1 MIRSK
6 AFTAGETPI
15 PDMPSDG
22 EDKLILIDDA
32 MFVSTFAEAI
42 RRRGKKLV
50 CVRCLDPARA
60 LRAVLLLLDGRN
72 TVDESAGSLGFCS
85 ECYRDLAE
93 LMFHDAVL
101 RASKPND
108 S

>member
-1 MIRSK
+1 MIKLK
-6 AFTAGETPI
+6 ASTTCEEPI
-15 PDMPSDG
+15 HEMPSDG
-22 EDKLILIDDA
+22 EDKLVLIDDA

-60 LRAVLLLLDGRN
+60 LRAVLLLLDGHN

-85 ECYRDLAE
+85 IRCRIQAILSSCP
-93 LMFHDAVL
+93 V
-101 RASKPND
+101 SGG
-108 S
+108 